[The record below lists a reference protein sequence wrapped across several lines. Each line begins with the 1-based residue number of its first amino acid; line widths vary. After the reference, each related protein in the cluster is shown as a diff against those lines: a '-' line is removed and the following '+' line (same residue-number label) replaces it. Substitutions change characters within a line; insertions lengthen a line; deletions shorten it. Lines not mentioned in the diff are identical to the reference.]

1 VSNVIRL
8 ERRVDEHDRVP
19 SEGEASLVEIYRA
32 HHAHVR
38 AFAQRLLGCPAQAE
52 DLVHDVFVALP
63 KALVK
68 FRGESSLR
76 TFLIAVAVRHAQ
88 QHVRAVSRRRAA
100 ERRLALEPQPSS
112 GTPDAS
118 FENGE
123 LGRILAMALDELP
136 VDQRVAFVLCE
147 VEERTSVEVAE
158 MLGESDGNIRAR
170 VFHAKKKLRTLL
182 ERRAG
187 RKP

>member
-1 VSNVIRL
+1 MKSVVL
-8 ERRVDEHDRVP
+8 VERRVVEREEVP
-19 SEGEASLVEIYRA
+19 GSLVEIYRA

-63 KALVK
+63 RALEK

-100 ERRLALEPQPSS
+100 ERRLALEPQPAGS
-112 GTPDAS
+112 TPDAT

-123 LGRILAMALDELP
+123 LGRLLAMALDELP

-158 MLGESDGNIRAR
+158 MLGESDGTIRGR
-170 VFHAKKKLRTLL
+170 VFHAKKKLRGIL

-187 RKP
+187 RPS